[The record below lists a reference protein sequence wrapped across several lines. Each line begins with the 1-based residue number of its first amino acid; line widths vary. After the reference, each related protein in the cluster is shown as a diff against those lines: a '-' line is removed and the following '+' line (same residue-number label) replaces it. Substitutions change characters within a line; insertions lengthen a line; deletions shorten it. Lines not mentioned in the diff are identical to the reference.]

1 MLIVMAG
8 LPATGKSAVSQAL
21 KQSLK
26 AVLLDK
32 DQLRACIFTD
42 HVDYTREQDDLC
54 VDMMYDV
61 AQYHLTKRPDTP
73 VILDGRTYSR
83 RYQVDLVKRA
93 AQRAG
98 TPMCIIECVCSP
110 DTARTRLRHD
120 KDKHIARNRDERLYE
135 KSRTTAEPMTDPR
148 LVLDTEQ
155 MTKEQCTQS
164 ALEYIRKQQL

>member
-8 LPATGKSAVSQAL
+8 LPASGKSAVSQAL
-21 KQSLK
+21 KQTLN

-32 DQLRACIFTD
+32 DQLRACIFAD
-42 HVDYTREQDDLC
+42 LVDYTREQDDLC

-83 RYQVDLVKRA
+83 RYQVDSVKRA
-93 AQRAG
+93 AQRAD
-98 TPMCIIECVCSP
+98 TPMCIIECICTP
-110 DTARTRLRHD
+110 ETARARLRQD
-120 KDKHIARNRDERLYE
+120 KNKHVAKNRNELLYE
-135 KSRTTAEPMTDPR
+135 KSRAAAEQITDPR

-155 MTKEQCTQS
+155 MTKEQCVQS
-164 ALEYIRKQQL
+164 ALDYIRKLQR